1 MFAGGRF
8 FFIASTALV
17 ACSRRC
23 CLIKYLADIWAS
35 RHSKEY
41 SNLCCKM
48 DSFSGPEMA
57 CDAENSKSHCLD
69 GLGRPSPPNLVGN
82 ANMSLLVSLGGGC
95 PVTIGIKT
103 VHMMFS
109 IC

>member
-1 MFAGGRF
+1 
-8 FFIASTALV
+8 
-17 ACSRRC
+17 
-23 CLIKYLADIWAS
+23 
-35 RHSKEY
+35 
-41 SNLCCKM
+41 
-48 DSFSGPEMA
+48 MA

-95 PVTIGIKT
+95 PVNIGIKT
-103 VHMMFS
+103 VRMMFS

>member
-1 MFAGGRF
+1 
-8 FFIASTALV
+8 
-17 ACSRRC
+17 
-23 CLIKYLADIWAS
+23 
-35 RHSKEY
+35 
-41 SNLCCKM
+41 M

-103 VHMMFS
+103 VRMMFS